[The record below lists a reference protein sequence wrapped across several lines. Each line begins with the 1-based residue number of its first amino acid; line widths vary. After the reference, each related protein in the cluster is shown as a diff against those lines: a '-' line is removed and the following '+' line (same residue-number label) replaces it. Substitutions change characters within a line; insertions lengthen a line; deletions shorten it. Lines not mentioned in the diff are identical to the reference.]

1 MKTKLLISY
10 LLISLTAISQNTPKN
25 ILFIGNSIT
34 YFNDMPIIFRD
45 MANNKG
51 KNVSTDMYA
60 PGGTGF
66 VNHVVDNAV
75 YDKFRSKIWD
85 AVVLQPGSGESAGVS
100 WPVNTTIQRG
110 QKLVDSIRK
119 YSPCAK
125 IFLYQIPYGV
135 KSTDGTTGDYDN
147 YQTMQTKI
155 KDSITKL
162 TDGLRL
168 QMVPAGECARMHYTA
183 QQNLLLHSTFNDIHP
198 NLNGSYLVAAAMFT
212 TIFQEPI
219 TGCTSYSGVTQLT
232 AEYFQGIAD
241 QVVLTNK
248 PLWRINTHNLHAEF
262 NYTQNNATITFTNLS
277 TNYTNLEWDFG
288 DTITSTDANP
298 IHTYS
303 TNGVFTVKLKAINNG
318 CDEIFTKVIDLSGLS
333 SNVFTFQKIE
343 LYPNP
348 TQTELNFVS
357 PIENSIKIIDSL
369 GKTIWTSEEKKK
381 VWKINV
387 SNFSSGIY
395 FLTTNSKE
403 VYRFV
408 KS

>member
-1 MKTKLLISY
+1 MKIKLL
-10 LLISLTAISQNTPKN
+10 LLYSFISLTAISQNNQKN

-66 VNHVVDNAV
+66 VNHVDDNAV

-85 AVVLQPGSGESAGVS
+85 AVVLQPGSSESAGAS
-100 WPVNTTIQRG
+100 WPINTTIQRG
-110 QKLVDSIRK
+110 QKLVDSIKK

-135 KSTDGTTGDYDN
+135 KSTDGLAGDYDN
-147 YQTMQTKI
+147 YQTVQTKI

-219 TGCTSYSGVTQLT
+219 SGCTSYSGVTQAN

-241 QVVLTNK
+241 QVVLLNK
-248 PLWRINTHNLHAEF
+248 PQWRINSNNLHSEF
-262 NYTQNNATITFTNLS
+262 SYIQNNATITFSNLS
-277 TNYTNLEWDFG
+277 TNYTSLEWDFG
-288 DTITSTDANP
+288 DLTTSTENNP
-298 IHTYS
+298 THTFTS
-303 TNGVFTVKLKAINNG
+303 NGVFTVKLKVTNNG
-318 CDEIFTKVIDLSGLS
+318 CEEIYTKTIDLSGLS
-333 SNVFTFQKIE
+333 ATFFTFQKIE

-348 TQTELNFVS
+348 TQNELNFVT
-357 PIENSIKIIDSL
+357 PNENTVKIIDSL
-369 GKTIWTSEEKKK
+369 GKTIWLSEEKKK
-381 VWKINV
+381 IWKINV
-387 SNFSSGIY
+387 SNFANGIY
-395 FLTTNSKE
+395 FLTTNTKE

>member
-66 VNHVVDNAV
+66 VNHVDDNAV

-147 YQTMQTKI
+147 YQTTQTKI

-183 QQNLLLHSTFNDIHP
+183 QQDLLLHSTFNDIHP

-303 TNGVFTVKLKAINNG
+303 TNGVFTVKLKVISNG
-318 CDEIFTKVIDLSGLS
+318 CEEIFTKIIDLSGLS
-333 SNVFTFQKIE
+333 TSVFTFQKIE

-348 TQTELNFVS
+348 TQNELNFVS

-369 GKTIWTSEEKKK
+369 GKTIWSSEEKKK
-381 VWKINV
+381 IWKINV
-387 SNFSSGIY
+387 SNFASGIY
-395 FLTTNSKE
+395 FLTTNTRE

>member
-66 VNHVVDNAV
+66 VNHVDDNAV

-147 YQTMQTKI
+147 YQTTQTKI

-183 QQNLLLHSTFNDIHP
+183 QQDLLLHSTFNDIHP

-303 TNGVFTVKLKAINNG
+303 TNGVFTVKLKVISNG
-318 CDEIFTKVIDLSGLS
+318 CEEIFTKIIDLSGLS
-333 SNVFTFQKIE
+333 TSAFTFQKIE

-348 TQTELNFVS
+348 TQNELNFVS

-369 GKTIWTSEEKKK
+369 GKTIWSSEEKKK
-381 VWKINV
+381 IWKINV
-387 SNFSSGIY
+387 SNFASGIY
-395 FLTTNSKE
+395 FLTTNTRE